1 MTRRWVF
8 VIALLA
14 GCSFESA
21 APRETVDNR
30 CGSDADCG
38 TGACDGN
45 ICIDASRAPVQVAIE
60 VLSTASESQRAAPAS
75 WAFTSERFV
84 GPSQHDLRLP
94 ATREL
99 RGTVRWDGL
108 RVPAKIR
115 FARRMSGEV
124 APLAPV
130 PVEVDTLREAAGGQ
144 GAQSYDFSARLV
156 AGETYD
162 VVVLPTSDMVSSAMD
177 ASAPAIRSF
186 PPLYLQTTLDAGSST
201 ELARLD
207 IEFPLSLDAPC
218 ASILSAGCTLEAT
231 IVSFDGQLES
241 PEPGLQV
248 RAIDQASGRVISSI
262 GETDETGR
270 FAIRIGDLSPS
281 FLIRV
286 TSKVGGEPFPSV
298 SVDPLLVFD
307 ETPGEN
313 VIRIPRI
320 APVQF
325 TGRVRDEQGS
335 AVPSATVRF
344 LSSGVFGGAQLGLQ
358 GSFSGSAKTND
369 DGSFGAELLPGL
381 YAITVTPPEDVENG
395 WGVLVA
401 ESLVGDEVPEPEPFV
416 LPSRF
421 SLLGAVRTFDQ
432 QAAAGVTVL
441 ARARASADL
450 TALHRSQEAVADDD
464 GLFAMQLDLGFYD
477 VHVKTPAASGY
488 PWLVEP
494 GLRVVRDLDRGYELV
509 PPVPIEGV
517 VEASDGTRVPR
528 ATIRAY
534 VLIEDEVASR
544 LVQVAETSSD
554 ELGNYRLLIAPGLGA
569 E

>member
-1 MTRRWVF
+1 MTRKSAIF
-8 VIALLA
+8 ILLLV

-21 APRETVDNR
+21 ATIETVDNR

-38 TGACDGN
+38 SGACDGG
-45 ICIDASRAPVQVAIE
+45 ICIDASRAAFEVALE
-60 VLSTASESQRAAPAS
+60 VLSGASEGRPATPAS
-75 WAFTSERFV
+75 WAFGAERFV
-84 GPSQHDLRLP
+84 GPSTRDLVLP

-99 RGTVRWDGL
+99 RGTVRAEGV
-108 RVPAKIR
+108 RVPATLR
-115 FARRMSGEV
+115 FSRRMPTSV
-124 APLAPV
+124 APLQPV
-130 PVEVDTLREAAGGQ
+130 PVEVDTLREVAGGQ
-144 GAQSYDFSARLV
+144 GAEGYDFSVALV

-162 VVVLPTSDMVSSAMD
+162 VVVLPTSDMVASAMD

-186 PPLYLQTTLDAGSST
+186 PPLYLATTIEDGGTA
-201 ELARLD
+201 EPARLD
-207 IEFPLSLDAPC
+207 IQFPSDLDAPC
-218 ASILSAGCTLEAT
+218 TSILATGCTLDGR
-231 IVSFDGQLES
+231 IVSFDGQVEA

-248 RAIDQASGRVISSI
+248 RAIDQLSGRVISSI
-262 GETDETGR
+262 GETDETGQ
-270 FAIRIGDLSPS
+270 FAIRIGALSPS
-281 FLIRV
+281 YLIRV

-307 ETPGEN
+307 GIPGEN

-344 LSSGVFGGAQLGLQ
+344 LSSGVFGGVQNGLQ

-381 YAITVTPPEDVENG
+381 YAITVTPPEDVEND
-395 WGVLVA
+395 WGVLVT
-401 ESLVGDEVPEPEPFV
+401 ESLVGEEVPAPDPFV

-421 SLLGAVRTFDQ
+421 ALLGSVRTFDQ
-432 QAAAGVTVL
+432 QAAVGVTVL
-441 ARARASADL
+441 ARARASAEL
-450 TALHRSQEAVADDD
+450 SAPHRSQETVAGDD
-464 GLFAMQLDLGFYD
+464 GQFAMQLDLGFYD

-494 GLRVVRDLDRGYELV
+494 GLRVARDVDRGYELV

-517 VEASDGTRVPR
+517 VETTDGTRVPG

-534 VLIEDEVASR
+534 VLVEDEVATR
-544 LVQVAETSSD
+544 QVQVGETRSD
-554 ELGNYRLLIAPGLGA
+554 DLGNYRLLIAPGLGA